1 MSQSQTVA
9 TSTLE
14 DFKALKAQ
22 ASRKAAWSRDGVNKP
37 ERFLVEV
44 PSMDAL
50 RKAISLI
57 NELNVGFAGGATLNL
72 AVDFESKVDAKILQ
86 MSIAQMQTQ
95 VQASAP
101 SVVKKKSLILP
112 PGKALDNAW
121 IPYIEDCDG
130 VTEVTP
136 SPIGLKVAFTSDCD
150 WDEVLAIWNSL
161 IA

>member
-22 ASRKAAWSRDGVNKP
+22 ASRKAAWSRDGISKP
-37 ERFLVEV
+37 ERYLVEV
-44 PSMDAL
+44 SSLEAL
-50 RKAISLI
+50 RKALLLLE
-57 NELNVGFAGGATLNL
+57 ELNVGLVGGAALNL
-72 AVDFESKVDAKILQ
+72 AVDLESKVDAKILQ

-95 VQASAP
+95 ASAP

-112 PGKALDNAW
+112 AGKALDNTW
-121 IPYIEDCDG
+121 VSEIEDCDG
-130 VTEVTP
+130 VMDVTP
-136 SPIGLKVAFTSDCD
+136 SSIGLKVTFTSDCD
-150 WDEVLAIWNSL
+150 WDDVLAIWNRL

>member
-9 TSTLE
+9 TPTLE
-14 DFKALKAQ
+14 DFKGLKAQ
-22 ASRKAAWSRDGVNKP
+22 ASRKAAWSRDGVSKP

-44 PSMDAL
+44 SSLELL
-50 RKAISLI
+50 RKALHLLE
-57 NELNVGFAGGATLNL
+57 ELNVGLVGGAALNL

-95 VQASAP
+95 AQASVP

-150 WDEVLAIWNSL
+150 WDDVLTIWNRL
-161 IA
+161 IG

>member
-9 TSTLE
+9 TPTLE
-14 DFKALKAQ
+14 DFKGLKAQ
-22 ASRKAAWSRDGVNKP
+22 ASRKAAWSRDGVSKP

-44 PSMDAL
+44 SSLELL
-50 RKAISLI
+50 RKALHLLE
-57 NELNVGFAGGATLNL
+57 ELNVGLVGGAALNL

-86 MSIAQMQTQ
+86 MSIAQMQ
-95 VQASAP
+95 VQPSAP

-112 PGKALDNAW
+112 SGKALDNAW
-121 IPYIEDCDG
+121 ISEIEDCEG
-130 VTEVTP
+130 VTDVTI
-136 SPIGLKVAFTSDCD
+136 SSIGLKVAFTSDCD

>member
-9 TSTLE
+9 TPTLE
-14 DFKALKAQ
+14 DLKGLKAQ
-22 ASRKAAWSRDGVNKP
+22 ASRKAAWSRDGVSKP

-44 PSMDAL
+44 SSLELL
-50 RKAISLI
+50 RKALHLLE
-57 NELNVGFAGGATLNL
+57 ELNVGLVGGAALNL

-95 VQASAP
+95 AQASVP
-101 SVVKKKSLILP
+101 SGVKKKSLILP
-112 PGKALDNAW
+112 SGKALDNAW
-121 IPYIEDCDG
+121 ISEIEDCDG
-130 VTEVTP
+130 VTDVTI
-136 SPIGLKVAFTSDCD
+136 SSIGLKVTFTPDCD